1 MIGMASPVKERI
13 QSIRGA
19 IAAACEKARRD
30 PAAVRIVAISKGFG
44 PDAIREAAEAGI
56 KAFGENYL
64 QESDPKQAALGDLS
78 IEWHFTGHVQR
89 NKARRVA
96 ERFAL
101 VHGVDSLR
109 LAEALDAAGKEL
121 GKTIPALIQIKG
133 NPNGYG
139 FSWDE
144 IFPSAGKL
152 AKLDRLDLRGIM
164 MVAPPADNPEESRQF
179 FKKGGEV
186 FFRLRDKLPAIKEL
200 SMGMTDDFPV
210 AVEEGATIV
219 RIGRGIFGERIY

>member
-1 MIGMASPVKERI
+1 MASRIRERI

-19 IAAACEKARRD
+19 IAAACENAGRD

-44 PDAIREAAEAGI
+44 PDAIREAAAAGI
-56 KAFGENYL
+56 EAFGENYL

-121 GKTIPALIQIKG
+121 GRSIPALIQIKG

-144 IFPSAGKL
+144 IIPAAGKL
-152 AKLDRLDLRGIM
+152 AKLDRLALGGIM
-164 MVAPPADNPEESRQF
+164 MVAPPTGNPEESRHF
-179 FKKGGEV
+179 FKKGGEIL
-186 FFRLRDKLPAIKEL
+186 FRLREKLPELKEL

-210 AVEEGATIV
+210 AIEEGATII